1 MLETLTTFIEAQAT
15 TPWVLL
21 LVLLVAAADALVPP
35 VPSESVVVALAA
47 VSVAGDGPNLV
58 LLGLVAAVGA
68 FLGDTATY
76 LVGRRHGP
84 ARLSRTTRPAL
95 RRALGRASDAL
106 ESRGALVILVA
117 RYVPVGRVAVNLT
130 AGATGYPRRRFLGF
144 AALATITWSAWS
156 VGVGALAGR
165 WVADNPLLGAAA
177 GITVALLLGLAAD
190 HVARQVLGW
199 SRTASREPAR
209 GPAQAP
215 AQGSVPG
222 PAPGSLQGASGG
234 DRVRAASGSGAAP
247 RPR

>member
-15 TPWVLL
+15 SPWVPL
-21 LVLLVAAADALVPP
+21 LVLVVAAADALVPP

-199 SRTASREPAR
+199 SRPASR
-209 GPAQAP
+209 GPAQ
-215 AQGSVPG
+215 G
-222 PAPGSLQGASGG
+222 PAEGSAPGGQQGASGG

-247 RPR
+247 RLR